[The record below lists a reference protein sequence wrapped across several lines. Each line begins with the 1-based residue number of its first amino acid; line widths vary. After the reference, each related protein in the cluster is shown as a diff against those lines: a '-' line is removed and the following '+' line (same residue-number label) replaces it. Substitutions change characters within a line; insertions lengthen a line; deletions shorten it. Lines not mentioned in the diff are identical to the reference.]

1 MGPLVVGALVGG
13 TAAVVLFAVVM
24 ALTRPNR
31 SLSKQ
36 LDSYRI
42 ASPAERPKVKTGVVT
57 VAFLRS
63 VTDLLSTAAKKRGL
77 AAAIE
82 VRIKRSGLK
91 LTTGE
96 LIVIVAVGGVLL
108 AVLGAAA
115 AGVEGFLVAAVLAG
129 LAPGAILNFLGA
141 KRTRAFDAQLP
152 DVLKLLSASLRAGFS
167 LLQGLDSLIA
177 QAGDPM
183 TTELRQAFAATR
195 VGASVEDAL
204 QATAERVGSRDF
216 EWIVMAIQ
224 IQREVGGNLAEI
236 LDSVHE
242 TMIARVHL
250 RREVRTLTAEGR
262 ISAIVLVVLPIAL
275 GFMVYL
281 SNRSYIGTLF
291 STGTGHLMLLAGLV
305 LEVVGGVWLNRIVQI
320 EI

>member
-1 MGPLVVGALVGG
+1 MGPLVVAALVGG
-13 TAAVVLFAVVM
+13 TAAVVFFAVAM
-24 ALTRPNR
+24 ALTRPSR

-42 ASPAERPKVKTGVVT
+42 ATPAQGTKVKTGVVT

-63 VTDLLSTAAKKRGL
+63 VTDLLSTAAKKRGF

-96 LIVIVAVGGVLL
+96 LMVIVAIGGVLL
-108 AVLGAAA
+108 AVMGAAV
-115 AGVEGFLVAAVLAG
+115 AGVEGFLGAAVIAG
-129 LAPGAILNFLGA
+129 VAPGAILNFLGT

-167 LLQGLDSLIA
+167 LLQGMDSLIA
-177 QAGDPM
+177 QVGDPM
-183 TTELRQAFAATR
+183 ATELRHAFAATR
-195 VGASVEDAL
+195 VGLSVEDAL
-204 QATAERVGSRDF
+204 KATAERVGSRDF

-236 LDSVHE
+236 LDSVTD

-262 ISAIVLVVLPIAL
+262 ISAYVLVVLPFAL
-275 GFMVYL
+275 GFMVWL
-281 SNRSYIGTLF
+281 SNRSYLDTLF
-291 STGTGHLMLLAGLV
+291 TTGGGRLALLFGLV
-305 LEVVGGVWLNRIVQI
+305 LEVVGGIWLWRTVQI